1 MAIADHPT
9 THTSKSTHNPSD
21 DLRVPLRRVEALY
34 RIGESLLQA
43 TQADQAYQLAIKGLV
58 ELAGYG
64 NAWILTIDAPGR
76 MLRGQA
82 GIGVAM
88 SPEIAK
94 LAFPLDQPEVHSSVR
109 TAVTGQPI
117 VVTDI
122 VSTADREGW
131 GDIARAARLKSS
143 IYVPFGRGE
152 TVLGVLTVSTLDE
165 MNPQE
170 ELTLINLFASQL
182 TTALFKVEYDEER
195 AQQIQAL
202 EAAAV
207 AQQRLLET
215 VRELSTPA
223 IPIYDGILALPLV
236 GNIDTGRAGQIM
248 ETVLTSIA
256 REHASVVIL
265 DVTGVPVI
273 DTGVANHLVQVTQ
286 AAQLLGARAMLV
298 GIKPEVA
305 QTLVQLG
312 VDLSSI
318 ITRSNLQS
326 GVAFALNQRGLQI
339 IEIRS

>member
-1 MAIADHPT
+1 MTIANLST
-9 THTSKSTHNPSD
+9 TYTPQSTRITSN
-21 DLRVPLRRVEALY
+21 DLRVPLHRVEALY

-43 TQADQAYQLAIKGLV
+43 TQPEQAFQLAVQGLF
-58 ELAGYG
+58 EHAGYG
-64 NAWILTIDAPGR
+64 NAWILTIDAATQT
-76 MLRGQA
+76 LRGRA
-82 GIGVAM
+82 GVGVAM
-88 SPEIAK
+88 SPEIVK
-94 LAFPLDQPEVHSSVR
+94 LVFPLDQPEIHSSIR
-109 TAVTGQPI
+109 AAVTGQSVI
-117 VVTDI
+117 VRDL

-131 GDIARAARLKSS
+131 GEIARTAKLKSS
-143 IYVPFGRGE
+143 IFVPFGRGE
-152 TVLGVLTVSTLDE
+152 TVIGVVTVSTLDE
-165 MNPQE
+165 MNADE
-170 ELTLINLFASQL
+170 EQTLVSLFASQL

-286 AAQLLGARAMLV
+286 AAQLLGARALLV

-318 ITRSNLQS
+318 ITRSNLQA
-326 GVAFALNQRGLQI
+326 GVAFALSQRGLQI
-339 IEIRS
+339 VEMRA